1 MTNST
6 EFKKLMIEQKEAFID
21 IKNVSAEINMIAINA
36 AIESAHAASGIRTM
50 MDNVLNVMMTAIC
63 RLLADKIATDNKSL
77 SSEILES
84 IANRLGIDDIFITDS
99 DAVTVGSNHAA
110 ALGWKFPDDPKA
122 QAYAFRALIKQTDGV
137 VTQPIAQR
145 DLDSTMFKFV
155 GVSRIDE
162 PGIVQIGLRADSI
175 SRYQSEIG
183 SVFGLLANEI
193 RNLGT
198 KIGSSTNRIQQ
209 VTSELI
215 KIEIN

>member
-1 MTNST
+1 VTNSN
-6 EFKKLMIEQKEAFID
+6 EFKNLLIEQKEAFID
-21 IKNVSAEINMIAINA
+21 IKSVSAEINMIAINA

-63 RLLADKIATDNKSL
+63 RLLADRLSTDKSL
-77 SSEILES
+77 SPEILDNL
-84 IANRLGIDDIFITDS
+84 AKRLGIDDIFITDS
-99 DAVTVGSNHAA
+99 DAVTVGSNHAS

-122 QAYAFRALIKQTDGV
+122 QAYAFRALIIQTDGV

-145 DLDSTMFKFV
+145 DIDSAMFKFV

-209 VTSELI
+209 VTSELTNF
-215 KIEIN
+215 EMN

>member
-1 MTNST
+1 MTNSN
-6 EFKKLMIEQKEAFID
+6 EFKNLLIEQKEAFID
-21 IKNVSAEINMIAINA
+21 IKSVSAEINMIAINA

-63 RLLADKIATDNKSL
+63 RLLADRLSTDKSL
-77 SSEILES
+77 SPEILDNL
-84 IANRLGIDDIFITDS
+84 AKRLGIDDIFITDS
-99 DAVTVGSNHAA
+99 DAVTVGSNHAS

-122 QAYAFRALIKQTDGV
+122 QAYAFRALIIQTDGV

-145 DLDSTMFKFV
+145 DIDSAMFKFV

-209 VTSELI
+209 VTSELTNF
-215 KIEIN
+215 EMN

>member
-1 MTNST
+1 MTNSN
-6 EFKKLMIEQKEAFID
+6 EFKNLLIEQKEAFID
-21 IKNVSAEINMIAINA
+21 IKSVSAEINMIAINA

-63 RLLADKIATDNKSL
+63 RLLADRLSTDNKSL
-77 SSEILES
+77 SPEILDNL
-84 IANRLGIDDIFITDS
+84 AKRLGIDDIFITDS
-99 DAVTVGSNHAA
+99 DAVTVGSNHAS

-122 QAYAFRALIKQTDGV
+122 QAYAFRSLINQTDGV

-145 DLDSTMFKFV
+145 DIDSAMFKFV

-209 VTSELI
+209 VTSELTNF
-215 KIEIN
+215 EMN

>member
-1 MTNST
+1 
-6 EFKKLMIEQKEAFID
+6 
-21 IKNVSAEINMIAINA
+21 
-36 AIESAHAASGIRTM
+36 
-50 MDNVLNVMMTAIC
+50 MMTAIC
-63 RLLADKIATDNKSL
+63 RLLADRLSTDKSL
-77 SSEILES
+77 SPEILDNL
-84 IANRLGIDDIFITDS
+84 AKRLGIDDIFITDS
-99 DAVTVGSNHAA
+99 DAVTVGSNHAS

-122 QAYAFRALIKQTDGV
+122 QAYAFRALIIQTDGV

-145 DLDSTMFKFV
+145 DIDSAMFKFV

-209 VTSELI
+209 VTSELTNF
-215 KIEIN
+215 EMN